1 MIDAIKYNLG
11 LRAQEGQLEVLDVEE
26 PVVDSPA
33 VVLAGKGVSN
43 GGPTVPTVTG
53 MSEEEEEDDVVVIAP
68 RNPAPAVRRPLGWP
82 AAMDASDAALLMGFS
97 SVPSSSTAPPST
109 AESDVEGVV
118 DPPPASSSA
127 PSPSI
132 APPSTA
138 DSVVGGSVG
147 EEEPAL
153 SSKSVVSGKAV
164 KKAVASEG
172 VKEDHHYPMILA
184 WMELGPMGK
193 NDPHFAIAP
202 QAARNDPSLGG
213 PDGKQRVKEEEVP
226 GAAPRC
232 TSRAEQRAQES
243 ARAVVGVS
251 EALEQVAKTESVK
264 VAEAM
269 AHRETYAVSSRVHK
283 QLLQEHKLNI
293 QQKKEL
299 YEMADDPEEK
309 AQARVAYS
317 LALKLP
323 VPKLEDTV
331 AKVKSNACPP
341 TTGENLTMPG
351 TIYY

>member
-1 MIDAIKYNLG
+1 M
-11 LRAQEGQLEVLDVEE
+11 
-26 PVVDSPA
+26 
-33 VVLAGKGVSN
+33 
-43 GGPTVPTVTG
+43 
-53 MSEEEEEDDVVVIAP
+53 
-68 RNPAPAVRRPLGWP
+68 
-82 AAMDASDAALLMGFS
+82 
-97 SVPSSSTAPPST
+97 
-109 AESDVEGVV
+109 
-118 DPPPASSSA
+118 
-127 PSPSI
+127 
-132 APPSTA
+132 
-138 DSVVGGSVG
+138 
-147 EEEPAL
+147 

-202 QAARNDPSLGG
+202 QAARSDPSLGG
-213 PDGKQRVKEEEVP
+213 PDGKHRVKEEEVP
-226 GAAPRC
+226 GAGGGVISAAAVAPRC